1 MKKYTIQFI
10 DSDKAPLTL
19 TEGSE
24 LSEHLT
30 TINSPVLF
38 GCRSGICGTCLCEI
52 EAIQGQLPEP
62 HFEEQDAL
70 ALYAPL
76 NKKARLACQVQL
88 LADITI
94 KKIECYE

>member
-1 MKKYTIQFI
+1 MKKYTINFI
-10 DSDKAPLTL
+10 DSDKAQITL

-24 LSEHLT
+24 LCEHLT
-30 TINSPVLF
+30 AINSPVLF

-62 HFEEQDAL
+62 SFEEQDAL
-70 ALYAPL
+70 ALYAPS